1 MRGKETMSDAQF
13 AQDYLSRLGELL
25 PQLPTDRIADVIAA
39 MRKIRDAG
47 KMIYICGNGGSSSIA
62 AQMVVDIV
70 KCASLRKP
78 KRFKMLCLADSIATL
93 TAYANDEGY
102 DRVFVEPLE
111 NFATEGDL
119 LLAISGS
126 GNSPNVLAAVDYA
139 NSVGCTTVG
148 LTTGLGGKLKDRVT
162 IPLCVPHGHM
172 GRLEDCFFIMT
183 HILCYFFT
191 EVE

>member
-1 MRGKETMSDAQF
+1 MSDEQF
-13 AQDYLSRLGELL
+13 AKDYLTKLHDLL
-25 PQLPTDRIADVIAA
+25 PKLDTAAIAQVIAA
-39 MRKIRDAG
+39 MRKVRDTG
-47 KMIYICGNGGSSSIA
+47 KTVYICGNGGSSSIA

-78 KRFKMLCLADSIATL
+78 KRFKMICLSDSVATL

-102 DRVFVEPLE
+102 DTVFVEPLK
-111 NFATEGDL
+111 NFAVEGDL
-119 LLAISGS
+119 LIGISGS
-126 GNSPNVLAAVDYA
+126 GNSPNVLNAIEYA

-148 LTTGLGGKLKDRVT
+148 LTTSEGGKLKDMVT
-162 IPLCVPHGHM
+162 IPVGVPHSHM
-172 GRLEDCFFIMT
+172 GRLEDCFFILT

>member
-1 MRGKETMSDAQF
+1 MSDEQF
-13 AQDYLSRLGELL
+13 AKDYLSQLGAIL
-25 PQLPTDRIADVIAA
+25 PKLPTDKIAEVIAA
-39 MRKIRDAG
+39 MRKVRDAG
-47 KMIYICGNGGSSSIA
+47 KMVYICGNGGSSSIA
-62 AQMVVDIV
+62 SQMVVDIV

-78 KRFKMLCLADSIATL
+78 KRFKMLCLSDSIATL

-102 DRVFVEPLE
+102 ETVFVEPLK
-111 NFATEGDL
+111 NFATEGDM

-126 GNSPNVLAAVDYA
+126 GNSPNVLAAVEYA

-148 LTTGLGGKLKDRVT
+148 LTTGEGGKLKDMCT
-162 IPLCVPHGHM
+162 IPLCVPHSHM
-172 GRLEDCFFIMT
+172 GRLEDCFFVMT